1 MNRVARVIPAIA
13 AGFALSALSIAQSGT
28 ANAALTSDDASR
40 FIRPVSTYSI
50 VARDAQT
57 GELGVAVQSHWFSV
71 GSVVTWARA
80 GVGAVATQSLA
91 DIRYGPLALEML
103 AAGKSPEQALDGLLA
118 SDPGAHVRQVAVID
132 ANGRFATHTGERCIA
147 EASHVSRTLSDGDS
161 FSAQAN
167 LMSMPG
173 VPEAMAAAFEG
184 SADLPL
190 AERLVAAL
198 HAAEAAGG
206 DIRGKQSAAVLV
218 VSGDLTM
225 SPWQG
230 RLVDLRVEDHP
241 DPNVELSRLL
251 TVHRAYERMNAG
263 DVALERGDIE
273 DAVREYH
280 AASRLNPGNSEM
292 LFWAGVAMANAGR
305 VDDAIPLLA
314 KAYHDPSA
322 DWRETLRR
330 LPSSGLLP
338 DDPAL
343 LERLLEASASNS
355 PTAIPPKPSK
365 GSR

>member
-1 MNRVARVIPAIA
+1 MIRISRSMWVVA
-13 AGFALSALSIAQSGT
+13 AGAALSPLSLAQSGT
-28 ANAALTSDDASR
+28 AKPSLVTDDVSK
-40 FIRPVSTYSI
+40 ITRPVSTYSI

-57 GELGVAVQSHWFSV
+57 GEMGVAVQSHWFSV

-103 AAGKSPEQALDGLLA
+103 AAGKSPEQALRGLTT
-118 SDPGAHVRQVAVID
+118 SDPGAAVRQVAIID
-132 ANGRFATHTGERCIA
+132 SSGRVATHTGERCIA
-147 EASHVSRTLSDGDS
+147 EASHLSRTLSDGDS

-167 LMSMPG
+167 LMAKPG
-173 VPEAMAAAFEG
+173 VPEAMAAAFEAH
-184 SADLPL
+184 ADQPL

-206 DIRGKQSAAVLV
+206 DIRGKQSAAILV

-241 DPNVELSRLL
+241 DPNAELSRLL
-251 TVHRAYERMNAG
+251 LVHRAYEHMNAG
-263 DVALERGDIE
+263 DLALEHD
-273 DAVREYH
+273 DVDAAVREYG
-280 AASRLNPGNSEM
+280 AAARLNPGNNEM
-292 LFWAGVAMANAGR
+292 LFWAGVAFAKAGR
-305 VDDAIPLLA
+305 VDDACAILA
-314 KAYHDPSA
+314 RAYDDPNA

-330 LPSSGLLP
+330 LPHAGLLP

-343 LERLLEASASNS
+343 LERLLSARPTNS
-355 PTAIPPKPSK
+355 QTATPPKPSK